1 MACVP
6 PVIAA
11 AAHVA
16 VRALPAPLSAAAQP
30 AMVAPASVKLTVPV
44 GALPLTVAVKV
55 TLAIDGF
62 AELATLVVAPVL
74 LTTWVSAALLD
85 ALLAPS
91 PNSWRRY
98 CAFQRSAQPCCTAQ
112 YACCP
117 IR

>member
-16 VRALPAPLSAAAQP
+16 VRALPAPLSAAAPQP

-55 TLAIDGF
+55 TLAPAIDGF

-91 PNSWRRY
+91 PE
-98 CAFQRSAQPCCTAQ
+98 
-112 YACCP
+112 
-117 IR
+117 